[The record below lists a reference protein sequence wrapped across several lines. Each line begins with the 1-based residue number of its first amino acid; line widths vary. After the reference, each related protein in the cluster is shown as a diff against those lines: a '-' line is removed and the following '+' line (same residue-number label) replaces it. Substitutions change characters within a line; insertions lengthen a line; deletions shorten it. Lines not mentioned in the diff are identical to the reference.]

1 MVWKL
6 SVNPVEDQNKV
17 RIRSA
22 RAESHCGN
30 DDYMNP
36 ECSDLG
42 VGYYGTAVIEKD
54 LCEKVSGFLAAARHG
69 EH

>member
-1 MVWKL
+1 MEIKCEPCGRL
-6 SVNPVEDQNKV
+6 EQGKN
-17 RIRSA
+17 IRSA